1 MDDTTDK
8 NSFEAT
14 KILISL
20 LDPPD
25 RTKRGRPDKKE
36 IAKAVKEIAQEE
48 SSLADDHKR
57 IFA

>member
-1 MDDTTDK
+1 M
-8 NSFEAT
+8 
-14 KILISL
+14 LLSL

-25 RTKRGRPDKKE
+25 KTKRGRPDKKE